1 MHRRHSWIAAAA
13 LAALLA
19 AAAGAASCGGGGSDE
34 AASDEHAG
42 AVSIH
47 VHAGELY
54 FDPEIIRV
62 KAGDTVRVVF
72 DNHGATL
79 HDFTTDE
86 ERFMIVSEQG
96 AAHGGAG
103 HDEAGAGL
111 RPLHVAAEGGTE
123 AELLFKAEAP
133 GEYAVFCSVPGHRD
147 GGMEARIIVTA

>member
-1 MHRRHSWIAAAA
+1 MHRRRSWVATASV
-13 LAALLA
+13 ALLV
-19 AAAGAASCGGGGSDE
+19 AAAGAASCGGESKN
-34 AASDEHAG
+34 AASDEG
-42 AVSIH
+42 AEILSIH

-54 FDPEIIRV
+54 FDPEVISV
-62 KAGDTVRVVF
+62 KVGDTVRVVF

-79 HDFTTDE
+79 HDFTTDGA
-86 ERFMIVSEQG
+86 RFIILSEQG

-103 HDEAGAGL
+103 HDEAGAGS

-147 GGMEARIIVTA
+147 GGMEAQIIVTS

>member
-1 MHRRHSWIAAAA
+1 MHRRRSWIGAAA
-13 LAALLA
+13 LVALLA
-19 AAAGAASCGGGGSDE
+19 AAAGAASCGGEAEE
-34 AASDEHAG
+34 AASDEG
-42 AVSIH
+42 ADVVSIH

>member
-1 MHRRHSWIAAAA
+1 MHRTRMWIAAAA
-13 LAALLA
+13 SLALLL
-19 AAAGAASCGGGGSDE
+19 AAAGAASCGGGE
-34 AASDEHAG
+34 AEKAASDEG
-42 AVSIH
+42 GEVSFH

-54 FDPEIIRV
+54 FDPEVISV

-79 HDFTTDE
+79 HDFTTDA
-86 ERFMIVSEQG
+86 ERFIIVSEQG

-103 HDEAGAGL
+103 HDEAGVGL